1 MDQRESQDPFVA
13 EMERRKGLIEALPGA
28 RLKEDLD
35 AMNRCSYIIGANGK
49 ELADHVEQFISSRQ
63 HVSDV
68 SDPYVNELV
77 RLLHNYLASVT
88 SLIDAQRVVMRHRWP
103 AKNKDEK
110 SEFESKAYAG
120 QLRATFTTG
129 EAEFMVKLRNYCT
142 HYAVPLPALGTT
154 IKWENGGPA
163 IHVNTLQLDRDKLL
177 RWDKWGAG
185 AKTYLERQNK
195 RFDLA
200 PIIESYMK
208 SVRKFYEWFWTEIDT
223 RSEAQKDELRAKAI
237 ELQLW
242 HDENDVRP
250 DWFTAGHEPPA
261 NWKQVGRHVMRHLR
275 AQKRIERYAHGTRGF
290 SVSSIKSDGEIVF
303 VRDDWTPLP
312 RLADRALRG

>member
-1 MDQRESQDPFVA
+1 MEQREYRTPLVA
-13 EMERRKGLIEALPGA
+13 EMERRKALIEVLPGA
-28 RLKEDLD
+28 RLKADLD

-49 ELADHVEQFISSRQ
+49 ELADHVGQFVSSRQ
-63 HVSDV
+63 HVNDV
-68 SDPYVNELV
+68 SDTYVNELV

-103 AKNKDEK
+103 SKNKDEK
-110 SEFESKAYAG
+110 SEFERKDYAD
-120 QLRATFTTG
+120 QLRATFATG

-142 HYAVPLPALGTT
+142 HYSVPLPALGTT
-154 IKWENGGPA
+154 IKWENGGPV

-177 RWDKWGAG
+177 RWDSWGAA
-185 AKTYLERQNK
+185 AKAYLERQDAH
-195 RFDLA
+195 FDLA

-223 RSEAQKDELRAKAI
+223 RSEAQKDELRARAT

-242 HDENDVRP
+242 HDENNVRP
-250 DWFTAGHEPPA
+250 DWLTAGQEQPA
-261 NWKQVGRHVMRHLR
+261 NWNRVGRRVMRHLR

-290 SVSSIKSDGEIVF
+290 SVSTVNSDGEIVF
-303 VRDDWTPLP
+303 IRDDWSPLP
-312 RLADRALRG
+312 N